1 MRKAFKGSSSSGIRK
16 MQEGKEG
23 RKKKPRLESGDLRVG
38 TPRFVRR
45 AAFANRERLCAVCL
59 SPLKKVGELGGWL
72 VPQTYYCPKCGYT
85 GYVYLEPDPE
95 TAKD

>member
-1 MRKAFKGSSSSGIRK
+1 
-16 MQEGKEG
+16 MQEPGQPKEDAQTN
-23 RKKKPRLESGDLRVG
+23 KVDLQIG

-45 AAFANRERLCAVCL
+45 KAFANRARLCAVCL

-72 VPQTYYCPKCGYT
+72 VPQSYFCPKCGYT

-95 TAKD
+95 TTKD